1 MIAAVVVRGASET
14 GHSRALITLRALLPH
29 VGVID
34 AGTFACDL
42 AGTERVLGAPS
53 RIARRIVERLLRVDA
68 HASVGVAV
76 TPFAARVAAERTGP
90 CETRLVTD
98 AREYLAPLPLEV
110 LPLDEKLSEELALL
124 GLRTVGDFA
133 ALPRG
138 AVFERF
144 GRGAARAHA
153 LARAEDDSYRGADH
167 RGALPPENPPRRRI
181 CARRLWEEPLASRD
195 QLIFALRSA
204 LDEISSALAADGL
217 AALRLA
223 VKLERE
229 GAEPLRLERAVL
241 PPTRE
246 SAALVRSLRWALE
259 ERAHLGRVI
268 GCAVE
273 VREAEPARGRQI
285 GLFAADGARWEEAIA
300 SARYLREKLGAGR
313 VLRARVAN
321 ADARLPERAAEWK
334 EVSS

>member
-1 MIAAVVVRGASET
+1 MIAAVVVREANEML
-14 GHSRALITLRALLPH
+14 HARALITLRALLPH
-29 VGVID
+29 VGVV
-34 AGTFACDL
+34 ATGMFACDL

-53 RIARRIVERLLRVDA
+53 RIARRIVERLERIGA
-68 HASVGVAV
+68 KPSVGVGL
-76 TPFAARVAAERTGP
+76 TPFVARVAAERTGP
-90 CETRLVTD
+90 SETRLVTD
-98 AREYLAPLPLEV
+98 AREYLEPLPLDV
-110 LPLDEKLSEELALL
+110 LPLDEKLGDELGLL

-138 AVFERF
+138 AVFDRF

-153 LARAEDDSYRGADH
+153 LARAEDEERVHAD
-167 RGALPPENPPRRRI
+167 PPPRQI
-181 CARRLWEEPLASRD
+181 YARRLWEEPLASKE
-195 QLIFALRSA
+195 QLVFALRTA
-204 LDEISSALAADGL
+204 LDEISNALAGDGL

-229 GAEPLRLERAVL
+229 DDEPLRLERSVL

-246 SAALVRSLRWALE
+246 SAALLRSLRWALE
-259 ERAHLGRVI
+259 ERAHIGRVI

-313 VLRARVAN
+313 VLRARIADT
-321 ADARLPERAAEWK
+321 DARLPESAAEWK
-334 EVSS
+334 EVIT